1 MPTLDYMI
9 SDDDIKAQKGLDET
23 AKNAPDPKVILDMQ
37 ATLANALQPTNMP
50 QGEAQAPASAKAD
63 WSNEQ

>member
-9 SDDDIKAQKGLDET
+9 NDDDIQAQKGLDET

-37 ATLANALQPTNMP
+37 STLANALQMPNMP
-50 QGEAQAPASAKAD
+50 QGEAQAPSTAKAD